1 MKSVIRHF
9 DLESLL
15 PRNRATRRIEDV
27 ARPFGMAFQVVV
39 GNQNSRPVMRIPVNW
54 SAAPVQFTLVPAA
67 PVRARIS
74 ASKRRSRHVSSR

>member
-1 MKSVIRHF
+1 MKRVIRQF

-27 ARPFGMAFQVVV
+27 SRPFGMAFQVAVIKPNGRGV
-39 GNQNSRPVMRIPVNW
+39 IRIPVSW
-54 SAAPVQFTLVPAA
+54 SAAPVEFTLVPSA

-74 ASKRRSRHVSSR
+74 ASKR